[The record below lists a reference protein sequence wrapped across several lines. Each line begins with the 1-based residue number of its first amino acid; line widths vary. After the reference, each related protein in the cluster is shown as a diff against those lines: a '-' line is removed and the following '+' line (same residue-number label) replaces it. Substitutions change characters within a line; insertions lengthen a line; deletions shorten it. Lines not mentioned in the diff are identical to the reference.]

1 MYSIYAVYGCSQRQ
15 VKADGKAA
23 AQVAVAKYSADAKC
37 TKIVVQKG
45 DDKCTYRRT
54 AAGWVR
60 S

>member
-45 DDKCTYRRT
+45 WL
-54 AAGWVR
+54 GEFLVPHLLF
-60 S
+60 

>member
-23 AQVAVAKYSADAKC
+23 AQVAVAKYSAD
-37 TKIVVQKG
+37 VQKG